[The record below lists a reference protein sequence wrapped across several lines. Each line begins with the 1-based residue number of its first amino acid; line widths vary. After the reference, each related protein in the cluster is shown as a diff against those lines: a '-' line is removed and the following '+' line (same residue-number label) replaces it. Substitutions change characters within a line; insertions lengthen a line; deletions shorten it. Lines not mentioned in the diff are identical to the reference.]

1 LGIILVAL
9 VYFLIIRPVM
19 SKKEPVSE
27 IESTD
32 IVNKI
37 EKVLKMVT
45 VEGHFSE
52 IMTYSDYQYLDI
64 PGFRKKAIIK
74 VDGKVL
80 VGYDLENLEINADEK
95 TKTIRIQNMPAPRI
109 LAVDHQLRYYDIE
122 NGLFNSFT
130 EKELSNLNAKAKELL
145 IQKAGQTDLMKQAE
159 AQRAEIFSLLYYMAK
174 SSGWKIVI
182 SGKELMEDQKLN

>member
-1 LGIILVAL
+1 L